1 MINTLM
7 FAAALYQADISQ
19 VNSVSEINIDKK
31 VIANQIEADL
41 NNALAQM
48 TLTLLEENSTL
59 KQVESDAELVE
70 FNVLKDSKLTRL

>member
-31 VIANQIEADL
+31 VIANQIEAEL